1 MSKIK
6 PQVDATC
13 DLSTVS
19 SAKIIPPFV
28 FSFCLKGR
36 TKILQPVGLGIFPI
50 SSDFFSVGITPTK
63 VLSGNSILGFEL
75 MLIIVP
81 S

>member
-19 SAKIIPPFV
+19 SAKIIPPLV
-28 FSFCLKGR
+28 FSFCLKGKTR
-36 TKILQPVGLGIFPI
+36 ILQPVGLGTFPFVY
-50 SSDFFSVGITPTK
+50 SDFFSVGLTPTK
-63 VLSGNSILGFEL
+63 VLFGNSIFGF
-75 MLIIVP
+75 
-81 S
+81 